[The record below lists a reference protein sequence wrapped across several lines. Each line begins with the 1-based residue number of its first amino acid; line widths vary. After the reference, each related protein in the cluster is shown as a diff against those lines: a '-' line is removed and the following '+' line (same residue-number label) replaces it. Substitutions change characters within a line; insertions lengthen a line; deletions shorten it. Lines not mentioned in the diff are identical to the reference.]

1 MKHPSENFIRYL
13 IIKGR
18 ADKLAAG
25 QVVNV
30 AGGSATVAIQELP
43 NADIIKSLDSWGLLP
58 PDEVYLNDLKA
69 SIPAPPT
76 GFSPTNRMHRQSM
89 AYLREQQVYEMFFQ
103 TPAIE
108 EAWNILTDQTKRQVV
123 EQILLA
129 RSVSK
134 ALIQK
139 VNQKHNSHLTE
150 EGVNKFG
157 HYFWN
162 VDLLT
167 FDQWGKYLYHKSA
180 LYSDYMTLLRAP
192 REFLLFKLR
201 IEQQL
206 ESKSMVKRAQDIAY
220 HTLEQVNLQPGADND
235 KVKSLGV
242 LTKAIV
248 ECDTA
253 LSASDAALGAVLKQ
267 FEKFRTE
274 HPQLPP
280 ADITNI
286 APDGSFTGGA
296 KDAAITEKG
305 KLQ

>member
-1 MKHPSENFIRYL
+1 MRHPAENYIRYL

-18 ADKLAAG
+18 ADNLSN
-25 QVVNV
+25 QVLTVPP
-30 AGGSATVAIQELP
+30 SATPVDIPNTEIVQALDNWGMLSPEEPYLDEL
-43 NADIIKSLDSWGLLP
+43 K
-58 PDEVYLNDLKA
+58 K
-69 SIPAPPT
+69 SIPAIPA
-76 GFSPTNRMHRQSM
+76 GFDPGNRMHRHSM
-89 AYLREQQVYEMFFQ
+89 QYLREQQVYEMFFR
-103 TPAIE
+103 TPVIE
-108 EAWNILTDQTKRQVV
+108 EAWEILADQSKRQVV

-129 RSVSK
+129 RSASK
-134 ALIQK
+134 ALLQK
-139 VNQKHNSHLTE
+139 VNRKNNTHITE
-150 EGVNKFG
+150 EGVLKFG

-167 FDQWGKYLYHKSA
+167 FDQWGKYLFRRSS

-206 ESKSMVKRAQDIAY
+206 ESKAMVKRAQDIAY
-220 HTLEQVNLQPGADND
+220 HTLEQVNLTPGSDVD
-235 KVKSLGV
+235 KVKSIGT
-242 LTKAIV
+242 LTKSIV
-248 ECDTA
+248 ECDNS

-280 ADITNI
+280 ADIASL
-286 APDGSFTGGA
+286 APDGSFTGGP
-296 KDAAITEKG
+296 KDAAVAAKSN